1 MPSKGR
7 VQGKPGGFPTAIGTY
22 GKKGLGKKIN
32 PKPPSDRKEYM
43 DLRDKLN
50 RERQLKELTRK
61 KKSLLKIEKKGKH

>member
-1 MPSKGR
+1 MVKR
-7 VQGKPGGFPTAIGTY
+7 TR
-22 GKKGLGKKIN
+22 KKIN